1 MDGISVFISSKQ
13 AEFETERAVLADKIR
28 AIPFFTPVI
37 AEEWTPQ
44 RTAVRDVF
52 LDKVR
57 SSPIYV
63 GLFHRVYSD
72 ATELE
77 YRAAVENPYREVL
90 LYVKDRDAVR
100 EPRLTQLLSAA
111 RSEHVTFQ
119 FEGVKDLLPV
129 FTAHLQAALVRMVAT
144 LQRLAKEPP
153 VARSAESALRRRW
166 ELERRHL
173 KALGL
178 PNDSASVVERLTDA
192 ITALSFAVRK

>member
-28 AIPFFTPVI
+28 AIPFFTPVV
-37 AEEWTPQ
+37 AEEWVPQ
-44 RTAVRDVF
+44 RTPVRDVF

-57 SSPIYV
+57 SSPIYI
-63 GLFHRVYSD
+63 GLFHRVYSE

-77 YRAAVENPYREVL
+77 YTAAIENPYREVL
-90 LYVKDRDAVR
+90 LYVKKENELRD
-100 EPRLTQLLSAA
+100 PRLEQLLASA

-144 LQRLAKEPP
+144 LQKLAKEPP
-153 VARSAESALRRRW
+153 VARSAESVLQRRW
-166 ELERRHL
+166 QSEQRHL
-173 KALGL
+173 KTLGL
-178 PNDSASVVERLTDA
+178 PDDATSAVERLSDA
-192 ITALSFAVRK
+192 ITALS